1 MYDTVRLFIC
11 QALPPGT
18 LQGIGATCEQQV
30 NHSTGEVK
38 VKWHLND
45 GPLHLTYHPN
55 TVERPP
61 LVLVES
67 SIVKLLCGDNVTM
80 LWDARPALDK
90 LGAVVD
96 GRVPGLPPVEEWG
109 VSRFD
114 ACMNVRMAGE
124 EQCQAY
130 VLSLARQRIAR
141 HKTIT
146 WFDESVEF
154 MTKAHSHKH
163 YRKSV
168 EYFSKDKGG
177 SLTHDQVD
185 GVYRMETRLEG
196 ADTIR
201 RRLKLRQGAGVLEV
215 LQPENSLRL
224 LRGDL
229 ASLGLGVRLLAGDSY
244 LLQLVHAFGPDDA
257 ADLYGFVYL
266 LHLVGGR
273 DNLLAMGYGRA
284 KYYRLV
290 KRLKDAG
297 FSLTLPEGEAELPLL
312 RLPDL
317 ADLADLVTPDGI
329 IPPDRIPEL

>member
-1 MYDTVRLFIC
+1 
-11 QALPPGT
+11 
-18 LQGIGATCEQQV
+18 
-30 NHSTGEVK
+30 
-38 VKWHLND
+38 
-45 GPLHLTYHPN
+45 
-55 TVERPP
+55 
-61 LVLVES
+61 VLLES
-67 SIVKLLCGDNVTM
+67 SLPKLLIGDNVTM
-80 LWDARPALDK
+80 LWDARPALDR
-90 LGAVVD
+90 LGAVVAA
-96 GRVPGLPPVEEWG
+96 RVPGLRLPPVEEWG

-130 VLSLARQRIAR
+130 ILSLARQRVAR

-177 SLTHDQVD
+177 GLTHDQVD

-201 RRLKLRQGAGVLEV
+201 RRLKLHQGAGVLDV

-229 ASLGLGVRLLAGDSY
+229 ASLGLRLLAGDSY
-244 LLQLVHAFGPDDA
+244 LLQLVRAFGPDDA

-273 DNLLAMGYGRA
+273 DNLLDMGYGRT
-284 KYYRLV
+284 KYYRLL

-297 FSLTLPEGEAELPLL
+297 FSLTLPEGDIELPLL
-312 RLPDL
+312 HLPDL
-317 ADLADLVTPDGI
+317 EDLAALVSDGI
-329 IPPDRIPEL
+329 IPPDRMPEL